1 MNVFTATGRL
11 TGDATY
17 RRGSDANAT
26 NTPDMNALGG
36 SKPKLSYGRFNVA
49 VDCPGRKEKT
59 TFVTVVC
66 FGKMADFIGNGLQQ
80 GRYLKGCAVEFDGP
94 LQPLACYKDQQGV
107 EHYYMEVWANFTYSH
122 VHKNWN
128 SETKSLNVQTQ
139 GNSYAQNQN
148 NYGNNNVY
156 GQESYGNG
164 TSVGSQNGQRQ
175 NGAYGA
181 GNPARTPSGNPNGQG
196 QNNSYGTGVPTGN
209 PNGQMQNGSYRNGS
223 SAGNPNSQRQ
233 NGAYGAGNPARTPSG
248 NPNGQGR
255 NSSYG
260 TGVPTGNPNGQ
271 MQNGSYRNGSP
282 AGNPNSQRQNGS
294 YGAGSRAQTQ
304 SGNPNGQGQN
314 SSYGTGVPAGNPNGQ
329 IQNNA
334 SGNGASPSSQFETEN
349 SYPYE
354 NGFSPSGYDSLPD
367 EMPPAPGYVD
377 NVPSQSADGFQP
389 ATYNY

>member
-26 NTPDMNALGG
+26 NTPDTNALGE

-80 GRYLKGCAVEFDGP
+80 GRYLKGCAVEFDGS

-107 EHYYMEVWANFTYSH
+107 DHYYMEVWANFTYSH

-139 GNSYAQNQN
+139 GNSYVQNQN

-156 GQESYGNG
+156 GQESFGNG
-164 TSVGSQNGQRQ
+164 TSAGNPNNQRQ
-175 NGAYGA
+175 NGAYGT
-181 GNPARTPSGNPNGQG
+181 GNPARTPSGNANGQR
-196 QNNSYGTGVPTGN
+196 QNSSYGTGVPAGN
-209 PNGQMQNGSYRNGS
+209 PNGQMQNGSYK
-223 SAGNPNSQRQ
+223 
-233 NGAYGAGNPARTPSG
+233 
-248 NPNGQGR
+248 
-255 NSSYG
+255 
-260 TGVPTGNPNGQ
+260 
-271 MQNGSYRNGSP
+271 NGSP

-329 IQNNA
+329 MQNGSYRNGSPTGNPNSQRQNGSYGAGSRAQTQSGNPNGQRQNSSYGTGVPAGNPNGQVQNNA

-377 NVPSQSADGFQP
+377 NVPSQSVDGFQP

>member
-107 EHYYMEVWANFTYSH
+107 DHYYMEVWANFTYSH

-128 SETKSLNVQTQ
+128 SETKSLNVQDQ
-139 GNSYAQNQN
+139 GNSYVQNQN

-164 TSVGSQNGQRQ
+164 TSAGNPNNQRQ
-175 NGAYGA
+175 NGAYGT
-181 GNPARTPSGNPNGQG
+181 GNPARTP
-196 QNNSYGTGVPTGN
+196 
-209 PNGQMQNGSYRNGS
+209 
-223 SAGNPNSQRQ
+223 
-233 NGAYGAGNPARTPSG
+233 
-248 NPNGQGR
+248 
-255 NSSYG
+255 
-260 TGVPTGNPNGQ
+260 
-271 MQNGSYRNGSP
+271 
-282 AGNPNSQRQNGS
+282 
-294 YGAGSRAQTQ
+294 

-314 SSYGTGVPAGNPNGQ
+314 SSYGTGVPTGNNGF
-329 IQNNA
+329 
-334 SGNGASPSSQFETEN
+334 SPSSQFETEN

-354 NGFSPSGYDSLPD
+354 NGFSPSGFDNLPD
-367 EMPPAPGYVD
+367 EMPPAPDYVD
-377 NVPSQSADGFQP
+377 NVPNQSADGFQP

>member
-233 NGAYGAGNPARTPSG
+233 NGAYGAGNPAG
-248 NPNGQGR
+248 NPNGQRQNGA
-255 NSSYG
+255 YG
-260 TGVPTGNPNGQ
+260 NGNPAGNPNGQ
-271 MQNGSYRNGSP
+271 RQNGAYGNGNL
-282 AGNPNSQRQNGS
+282 AGNPNSQRQNGA
-294 YGAGSRAQTQ
+294 YGPGNRAQTP

-314 SSYGTGVPAGNPNGQ
+314 SSYVTGVPAGNPNGQ

>member
-196 QNNSYGTGVPTGN
+196 
-209 PNGQMQNGSYRNGS
+209 
-223 SAGNPNSQRQ
+223 
-233 NGAYGAGNPARTPSG
+233 
-248 NPNGQGR
+248 R

>member
-26 NTPDMNALGG
+26 NTPDMNALGE

-59 TFVTVVC
+59 AFVTVVC

-107 EHYYMEVWANFTYSH
+107 DHYYMEVWANFTYSH

-128 SETKSLNVQTQ
+128 SETKSLNVQDQ
-139 GNSYAQNQN
+139 GNSYVQNQN

-164 TSVGSQNGQRQ
+164 TSAGNPNNQRQ
-175 NGAYGA
+175 NGAYGT
-181 GNPARTPSGNPNGQG
+181 GNPARTPS
-196 QNNSYGTGVPTGN
+196 GN
-209 PNGQMQNGSYRNGS
+209 PNGQMQNGSYRNGNP
-223 SAGNPNSQRQ
+223 AGNPNSQRRQ
-233 NGAYGAGNPARTPSG
+233 NGAYGAGSPARTP
-248 NPNGQGR
+248 
-255 NSSYG
+255 
-260 TGVPTGNPNGQ
+260 
-271 MQNGSYRNGSP
+271 
-282 AGNPNSQRQNGS
+282 
-294 YGAGSRAQTQ
+294 

-314 SSYGTGVPAGNPNGQ
+314 SSYGTGVPTGNNGF
-329 IQNNA
+329 
-334 SGNGASPSSQFETEN
+334 SPSSQFETEN

-354 NGFSPSGYDSLPD
+354 NGFSPSGFDNLPD
-367 EMPPAPGYVD
+367 EMPPAPDYVD
-377 NVPSQSADGFQP
+377 NVPNQSADGFQP

>member
-1 MNVFTATGRL
+1 MNVFTATGRI

-26 NTPDMNALGG
+26 NTPDMNALGE

-80 GRYLKGCAVEFDGP
+80 GRYLKGCAVEFGGP

-107 EHYYMEVWANFTYSH
+107 DHYYMEVWANFTYSH

-128 SETKSLNVQTQ
+128 SETKSLNVQDQ
-139 GNSYAQNQN
+139 GNSYVQNQN

-164 TSVGSQNGQRQ
+164 TSAGNPNNQRQ
-175 NGAYGA
+175 NGAYGT

-196 QNNSYGTGVPTGN
+196 QN
-209 PNGQMQNGSYRNGS
+209 
-223 SAGNPNSQRQ
+223 
-233 NGAYGAGNPARTPSG
+233 
-248 NPNGQGR
+248 
-255 NSSYG
+255 SSYG
-260 TGVPTGNPNGQ
+260 TGTPTGNPNGQ

-282 AGNPNSQRQNGS
+282 AGNPNSQRRQNGA
-294 YGAGSRAQTQ
+294 YGAGDPARTP

-314 SSYGTGVPAGNPNGQ
+314 SSYGTGVPTGNNGF
-329 IQNNA
+329 
-334 SGNGASPSSQFETEN
+334 SPSSQFETEN
-349 SYPYE
+349 SYPY
-354 NGFSPSGYDSLPD
+354 
-367 EMPPAPGYVD
+367 VD
-377 NVPSQSADGFQP
+377 NVPNQSADGFQP

>member
-1 MNVFTATGRL
+1 MNVFTATGRI

-17 RRGSDANAT
+17 RRGSDAHAT
-26 NTPDMNALGG
+26 NTPDMNALGE

-107 EHYYMEVWANFTYSH
+107 DHYYMEVWANFTYSH

-139 GNSYAQNQN
+139 GNSYVQNQN

-156 GQESYGNG
+156 GQESFGNG
-164 TSVGSQNGQRQ
+164 TSAGNPNNQRQ
-175 NGAYGA
+175 NGAYGT
-181 GNPARTPSGNPNGQG
+181 GNPARTPSGNPNGQ
-196 QNNSYGTGVPTGN
+196 
-209 PNGQMQNGSYRNGS
+209 
-223 SAGNPNSQRQ
+223 RQ
-233 NGAYGAGNPARTPSG
+233 
-248 NPNGQGR
+248 

-260 TGVPTGNPNGQ
+260 TGVPAGNPNGQ

-282 AGNPNSQRQNGS
+282 AGNLNSQRQNGAYRNGNPAGNPNGQRQNGAYGNGNPAGNPNGQRQNGAYGNGNLAGNPNSQRQNGA
-294 YGAGSRAQTQ
+294 YGPGNRAQTP

-314 SSYGTGVPAGNPNGQ
+314 SSYVTGVPTGNPNGQ

>member
-1 MNVFTATGRL
+1 MNVFTATGRI

-26 NTPDMNALGG
+26 NTPDMNALGE

-59 TFVTVVC
+59 TFITVVC

-107 EHYYMEVWANFTYSH
+107 DHYYMEVWANFTYSH

-128 SETKSLNVQTQ
+128 SETKSLNVQDQ
-139 GNSYAQNQN
+139 GNSYVQNQN

-164 TSVGSQNGQRQ
+164 TSAGNPNNQRQ
-175 NGAYGA
+175 NGAYGT

-196 QNNSYGTGVPTGN
+196 QN
-209 PNGQMQNGSYRNGS
+209 
-223 SAGNPNSQRQ
+223 
-233 NGAYGAGNPARTPSG
+233 
-248 NPNGQGR
+248 
-255 NSSYG
+255 SSYG
-260 TGVPTGNPNGQ
+260 TGTPTGNPNGQ

-282 AGNPNSQRQNGS
+282 AGNPNSQRRQNGAYGAGNPARTPSGNPNGQGQNSSYRTGVPTGNPNGQVQNGS
-294 YGAGSRAQTQ
+294 YRNGSPAGNPNSQRRQNSAYGAGNPARTP

-314 SSYGTGVPAGNPNGQ
+314 SSYGTGVPTGNNGF
-329 IQNNA
+329 
-334 SGNGASPSSQFETEN
+334 SPSSQFETEN

-354 NGFSPSGYDSLPD
+354 NGFSPSGFDNLPD
-367 EMPPAPGYVD
+367 EMPPAPDYVD
-377 NVPSQSADGFQP
+377 NVPNQSADGFQP